1 MPTIMMPAPAHLEPA
16 ARVVHA
22 AGLRLHCYVAGR
34 ERDPALLLIH
44 GLGDEADSW
53 RRVFLPLAER
63 YRVVALDLPGFG
75 RSDQPNRAYTVAFF
89 ARAVAGLMDS
99 LGIGRA
105 TLVGSSLGALIA
117 QRLALAAPARV
128 DRLLLLDGCLPVR
141 RAFPPGPLWAFLT
154 PGVGEAAY
162 TSLRRDQDQAYAT
175 LRPYYADLDALPE
188 GERAFLRDRVW
199 ARVWSDGQRRAFL
212 SALRWLSIDAA
223 TRAGS
228 YAIQLAGLRTPTH
241 LVWGEHDLIVAR
253 AVAEANAAI
262 LPAARLTII
271 PGCGHLPH
279 QERPEAVL
287 GLVYG

>member
-1 MPTIMMPAPAHLEPA
+1 MPTIIMPAPAHLAPY
-16 ARVVHA
+16 ARTVHA

-34 ERDPALLLIH
+34 AGAPALLLIH

-53 RRVFLPLAER
+53 RRVLLPLAER

-75 RSDQPNRAYTVAFF
+75 RSDQPGRAYTVAFF
-89 ARAVAGLMDS
+89 ARAVAGLMDG

-128 DRLLLLDGCLPVR
+128 ERLLLLDGCLPVR
-141 RAFPPGPLWAFLT
+141 RAFPPGPLWAFLA
-154 PGVGEAAY
+154 PGLGELAY
-162 TSLRRDQDQAYAT
+162 ASLRRDQELAYAT

-188 GERAFLRDRVW
+188 DERAFLRDRVW

-223 TRAGS
+223 TRAPA
-228 YAIQLAGLRTPTH
+228 YALQLAGLRVPTQ
-241 LVWGEHDLIVAR
+241 LVWGEHDMIVAR
-253 AVAEANAAI
+253 ATAEANAAI
-262 LPAARLTII
+262 LPDARLTIL
-271 PGCGHLPH
+271 PDCGHLPH
-279 QERPEAVL
+279 QERPAAVL
-287 GLVYG
+287 DLL